1 MKFEPQTWTLMTMML
16 WIKKKKFELD
26 DTWYVL
32 FLLLAVCYAESKTW
46 MDKMDGFFQMDE
58 PRGMH

>member
-1 MKFEPQTWTLMTMML
+1 MTMMW
-16 WIKKKKFELD
+16 WIKKMKFELD

-32 FLLLAVCYAESKTW
+32 FLPLAICYAESKTW
-46 MDKMDGFFQMDE
+46 MDKMDGFFQMGE